1 MNFMNSTSKMFLA
14 LALLVGSACHNQDD
28 EIFMDPAARKS
39 REQNN
44 VESTRPGPYVP
55 VPIATATYRV
65 RVFGQSGSELCSGA
79 VDLELMS
86 NLGFGP
92 ANGGM
97 VCVGQKIDF
106 GRMLRGLSG
115 ASAPE
120 IDVFADGL
128 MIRVRTIGGVAF
140 NPPRP
145 LILGPIVQDTAPFI
159 GLNQTNKHQATWKDP
174 ATGKLVNSTGTS
186 VVRVIGVNE
195 RYDSS
200 VLGKTF
206 DRILHWEMTSTGFDG
221 IPKSDAMIF
230 DRIEML
236 WNTRPLA
243 IPKIVIQGNVSSFL
257 TQEPSQSNFGS
268 GGGIFGGGSSGGG
281 QVFGI
286 IRDLLVGRVRIEFEA
301 TRFEG
306 L

>member
-1 MNFMNSTSKMFLA
+1 MNFMNRTSRMLGAFL
-14 LALLVGSACHNQDD
+14 LLVGSSCHNQDD
-28 EIFMDPAARKS
+28 DVFLDPAGHRIRAHNNTESS
-39 REQNN
+39 R
-44 VESTRPGPYVP
+44 PAPYVP
-55 VPIATATYRV
+55 VSIATATYRV
-65 RVFGQSGSELCSGA
+65 RVFGQSGAELCSGA

-86 NLGFGP
+86 DLGFGP

-97 VCVGQKIDF
+97 ICVGQKIDF

-115 ASAPE
+115 NSAPE
-120 IDVFADGL
+120 IDVLADGL

-145 LILGPIVQDTAPFI
+145 LILGPMVQDTAPFI
-159 GLNQTNKHQATWKDP
+159 GLNQTSQHQATWKNP
-174 ATGKLVNSTGTS
+174 ETGKTVNSSGTT

-200 VLGKTF
+200 FLGKRF
-206 DRILHWEMTSTGFDG
+206 DRILHWEMTSTGYDG

-236 WNTRPLA
+236 WNARPLV
-243 IPKIVIQGNVSSFL
+243 IPKIVIQGNVSSFIS
-257 TQEPSQSNFGS
+257 QDSSQSGLGA
-268 GGGIFGGGSSGGG
+268 GGGIFGGGSPGGG

-286 IRDLLVGRVRIEFEA
+286 IRDLWAGRVRIEFEA